1 MSEGRILVSE
11 NQGNHIVKL
20 EGDVRLTLCASFNE
34 YIDTIF
40 ENEQADDLIVDLRD
54 AKGVDST
61 TLGLLAKLAMYTT
74 DHFKLKPTMFCMDPS
89 LLQIIESMGLDDLYD
104 IVESDPGELEES
116 TELSAIQEDIEQ
128 IRKHILEAHKLL
140 SLLNP
145 ANRTEFM
152 DLIATLEEEEEEESD
167 ESKSL

>member
-11 NQGNHIVKL
+11 NQGNHVVKL
-20 EGDVRLTLCASFNE
+20 VGDVRLTLCASFNE

-54 AKGVDST
+54 AVGVDST
-61 TLGLLAKLAMYTT
+61 TLGLLAKLAMYTA

-104 IVESDPGELEES
+104 IVESDPGDLDKPR
-116 TELSAIQEDIEQ
+116 ELSEIQEDIEQ

-152 DLIATLEEEEEEESD
+152 DLIATLEDEEDSD
-167 ESKSL
+167 ESKSI